1 MLDRLSPRAL
11 RRRRLERLRR
21 RVWARTR
28 RVAYARI
35 AGIVIVALLGAWFG
49 LLVGAREAGP
59 VGPVDTTM
67 RAHLSWGGDTV
78 VKVGPLGSLQMDT
91 HDGPIGVTVE
101 VDGLNIADAQ
111 RLVADPAAFEG
122 LQQWISADAKAAIQ
136 ALVIRSTLCA
146 LAGAIL
152 LSLLVFRRRVRRI
165 VAVAL
170 TATAL
175 VGASA
180 GTAAAT
186 WSPQAVA
193 EPTYTGL
200 LGNAPSVVGN
210 ARDIVAGFSDY
221 GQSLAKLVGNVGRL
235 YDVTSTL
242 PAYEPD
248 LSTIRVLHVADIHLN
263 PAAWE
268 VIASIT
274 RQFEVRLIIDAG
286 DISDRGSRA
295 ENRFMD
301 AIAELGVP
309 YVYVRGN
316 HDSASTVDAIA
327 RQPNAVVLDG
337 GDTREVA
344 GLQISGAGDPRFTPD
359 KSAAV
364 WSNEQLAAL
373 GESLARKVELATAP
387 PDIFVTHDP
396 VMAAPLDGEVPLILA
411 GHTHKRST
419 ELLAEGSRIFVQGST
434 GGAGL
439 RALEG
444 ASPTPIEA
452 TVFYFDAETK
462 RLQAWDDLNIGGLG
476 LSSVA
481 VSRTLAP
488 EELARLKAD
497 DPSASTV
504 LPPRDDLS

>member
-1 MLDRLSPRAL
+1 MLERRTARAAA
-11 RRRRLERLRR
+11 RRRLELARR
-21 RVWARTR
+21 RCWARVR
-28 RVAYARI
+28 RVAYLRL
-35 AGIVIVALLGAWFG
+35 AGILAVAMLGAWLG
-49 LLVGAREAGP
+49 LLVGARVSGP

-67 RAHLSWGGDTV
+67 HAHLSWGGDTL

-91 HDGPIGVTVE
+91 HDGPIRVTVE

-111 RLVADPAAFEG
+111 RLVDDPAAFEG
-122 LQQWISADAKAAIQ
+122 LQQWISSDVKAAIR
-136 ALVIRSTLCA
+136 ALVIRSALCA

-152 LSLLVFRRRVRRI
+152 LCLLVYRRRIRRLL
-165 VAVAL
+165 AVAL

-175 VGASA
+175 IGASA

-248 LSTIRVLHVADIHLN
+248 LSTIRVLHVADVHLN

-268 VIASIT
+268 VISSIT

-286 DISDRGSRA
+286 DISDHGSAA
-295 ENRFMD
+295 ENRFVNS
-301 AIAELGVP
+301 IADLGVP
-309 YVYVRGN
+309 YVFVRGN
-316 HDSASTVDAIA
+316 HDSAGTEAAVR

-344 GLQISGAGDPRFTPD
+344 GLRISGAGDPRFTPD
-359 KSAAV
+359 KSGPQ
-364 WSNEQLAAL
+364 WSNAQLEAL
-373 GESLARKVELATAP
+373 GESLARKLELAPHP

-396 VMAAPLDGEVPLILA
+396 AMARPLDGEVPLILA

-419 ELLAEGSRIFVQGST
+419 ELLAEGTRIFTQGST

-444 ASPTPIEA
+444 EAPTPIEA
-452 TVFYFDAETK
+452 TVFYFDAQTK
-462 RLQAWDDLNIGGLG
+462 RLQAWDDLTIGGLG

-488 EELARLKAD
+488 EELARVKAD
-497 DPSASTV
+497 NPSAATA
-504 LPPRDDLS
+504 LPLREDLS